1 MQTPN
6 YTAGS
11 PVHVKINY
19 LNESDTIEI
28 YLNHSEAPSITY
40 QDSNAFDEGYVML
53 ALTGGSMDNIS
64 ITGTYQDQTIQ
75 TALDRFILYKPL
87 RDETKIKWPQ
97 MPESV
102 RVEMVSSEPAGYID
116 SDWNVIKRPE
126 AGQDDVTVAVEVKFT
141 VGDTSI
147 VKEYSVPIS
156 AVYVA
161 PEVDEEAVAA
171 AHAAQSQKKL
181 GMFVHYVQ
189 HFTQDPNGKLMT
201 DVDALANAFDAE
213 QFAKDMD
220 AFGVEYVL
228 FTCMHYNA
236 ETLYPSDVNRR
247 WRDDRHAAGSD
258 SKKSYSDRD
267 VILDLYYALSK
278 YDVELQL
285 RVPGLVYHGRCR
297 NY

>member
-1 MQTPN
+1 
-6 YTAGS
+6 
-11 PVHVKINY
+11 
-19 LNESDTIEI
+19 
-28 YLNHSEAPSITY
+28 
-40 QDSNAFDEGYVML
+40 
-53 ALTGGSMDNIS
+53 
-64 ITGTYQDQTIQ
+64 
-75 TALDRFILYKPL
+75 
-87 RDETKIKWPQ
+87 

-236 ETLYPSDVNRR
+236 ETLYPSEVNRR
-247 WRDDRHAAGSD
+247 WRPCSTAL
-258 SKKSYSDRD
+258 
-267 VILDLYYALSK
+267 LD
-278 YDVELQL
+278 
-285 RVPGLVYHGRCR
+285 GRLWLEISAPIPMRLPCLTGR
-297 NY
+297 RTPWSGQRRPASSTA